1 MIILTD
7 HEDLPDLPSSI
18 LGFVVEIASLAAPLP
33 RPPRVL
39 VIDIDLGDTAAL
51 GKVSAVLKGLPRE
64 TIKVFAID
72 AKSRRQELQA
82 NSLGANMTVNR
93 PINELALARVI
104 EKQIHS
110 DRNTPPSSR
119 AVVGNA
125 AQALA
130 DAFEMITQ
138 NSDIDIDRIS
148 QSGAEIAD
156 TVGSLGVED
165 WLTTVR
171 IYHQST
177 FQHILLVTGIAVGF
191 AKATGMSFEDTVKL
205 ANAGLLHDIGK
216 VDIPAEILNKP
227 GQLTPDEFEIVR
239 KHPLIGYQ
247 MLAAQGGLPV
257 DVLHAV
263 RHHHEFLDGTGYPD
277 GLAGKEIPDLT
288 RILTVCDIMGALL
301 ERRPYKEPYS
311 LKKAFGIL
319 MGLAD
324 AGKVEKALVM
334 ALARSMDTAKPMM
347 GHPAIVARASLTPLY
362 IT

>member
-7 HEDLPDLPSSI
+7 RTDLPDLPSSI
-18 LGFVVEIASLAAPLP
+18 LGFFVEIVSLSDGLP
-33 RPPRVL
+33 RQPRML
-39 VIDIDLGDTAAL
+39 VIDIDLGSMDAMAKL
-51 GKVSAVLKGLPRE
+51 SAQLKTLSRD

-82 NSLGANMTVNR
+82 NALGASMTIAR
-93 PINELALARVI
+93 PLNELSLARI
-104 EKQIHS
+104 LEKQVRGD
-110 DRNTPPSSR
+110 DRPPSSQS
-119 AVVGNA
+119 AVKNA

-130 DAFEMITQ
+130 TAFEMITQ
-138 NSDIDIDRIS
+138 NAEVDLDQIS

-156 TVGSLGVED
+156 TVGTLGVED

-177 FQHILLVTGIAVGF
+177 FQHILLVTGIVVGF
-191 AKATGMSFEDTVKL
+191 AQTTGMSNQDTFKL
-205 ANAGLLHDIGK
+205 ATAGLLHDIGK
-216 VDIPAEILNKP
+216 VNIPADILNKP
-227 GQLTPDEFEIVR
+227 GQLSPEEFEIVR
-239 KHPLIGYQ
+239 THPVIGHQ
-247 MLAAQGGLPV
+247 MLKAQPGVSP
-257 DVLHAV
+257 DILHAV

-301 ERRPYKEPYS
+301 ERRTYKEPYS
-311 LKKAFGIL
+311 LKRAFEIL
-319 MGLAD
+319 LGLAD

-334 ALARSMDTAKPMM
+334 ALARSVDTAKPTVS
-347 GHPAIVARASLTPLY
+347 HPAIVARASLIPLY